1 MKEGKQQEGLEDKTR
16 GRKEN
21 EEECK
26 VTPLLLVGGKFS
38 YGWIVQAVQ
47 LPPLCPPIQVT
58 KAHFGD
64 FAGMAE
70 KASVPHFPYFI
81 YSPLESIVYEMAW
94 HIYERCIQE
103 LITWKI
109 CLSSAF

>member
-1 MKEGKQQEGLEDKTR
+1 MEEKKR
-16 GRKEN
+16 GRKEK
-21 EEECK
+21 EECR
-26 VTPLLLVGGKFS
+26 VTPLLLFVEQFS
-38 YGWIVQAVQ
+38 YRAMDCAGSAV
-47 LPPLCPPIQVT
+47 PPLCPPVQVT

-64 FAGMAE
+64 FAGKAE

-103 LITWKI
+103 LINWKI
-109 CLSSAF
+109 CLSSAFLKSLCTVL

>member
-1 MKEGKQQEGLEDKTR
+1 MKKNVRLHLFLLEGNSLTGL
-16 GRKEN
+16 
-21 EEECK
+21 
-26 VTPLLLVGGKFS
+26 
-38 YGWIVQAVQ
+38 WIVQAVQ
-47 LPPLCPPIQVT
+47 FPPLCPPIQVA

-81 YSPLESIVYEMAW
+81 CSPLESIVYEMAW

-109 CLSSAF
+109 